1 MGGARRRRGT
11 GAPWALS
18 DLLWPPMRSFP
29 GRMVGMS
36 GKRPLMKVKLRPQA
50 VWRHLNRLHISQ
62 RALARLIGVTAGY
75 LSLLMCGKRCP
86 SPATRQR
93 LQEAL
98 GVTCFDD
105 LFIEEV
111 VREE

>member
-1 MGGARRRRGT
+1 
-11 GAPWALS
+11 
-18 DLLWPPMRSFP
+18 
-29 GRMVGMS
+29 MVGMS

-62 RALARLIGVTAGY
+62 RALARLIGVTPGY

-93 LQEAL
+93 IQEAL